1 MPIIDDLF
9 PCRLARRA
17 TSGESGNTVLI
28 CTISASFQTSVTV
41 TFAARSIFS

>member
-17 TSGESGNTVLI
+17 TRGESGSTVLI
-28 CTISASFQTSVTV
+28 CTTSASFQTSVTV
-41 TFAARSIFS
+41 TPAARSIFS